1 MVIRTA
7 IKAINAA
14 GKAYD
19 HYQKYKPYY
28 DTGYEIGKMAIA
40 GTKRKKGDKKS
51 KGRKRSK
58 KAGSKDASTQTWGQ
72 SSSAYKKKKA
82 GRGRA
87 NNRYVDGTTTL
98 NKSISYKQAKFTKQL
113 ALAGGKYIKEI
124 QRNSILYHDPSD
136 DAYTQKVQLIDFL
149 YDGGVPAVGG
159 TNITSYINDMYANQV
174 TTAPLY
180 SSGAIVASK
189 AEGMKIYLHSAVWDL
204 EFTNMSAGATNI
216 TIYVAMCKN
225 TKSTGTG
232 PTTDWTNGLIAEQ
245 GSQITAPN
253 PNRIGN
259 KPTSSKL
266 FNTNYKIV
274 DKQQISAGPGAKIHY
289 NFSFKPKSIVDTT
302 YFVRNNQ
309 VRGLTYALFIVTH
322 GQLGLGGPLNNIVVP
337 KPVQWIY
344 NVRKRYVLRTVNS
357 FPTVLNQQVSDTGL
371 VSALNPVTVME
382 DDGDVES

>member
-1 MVIRTA
+1 MLRYGIKGVRA
-7 IKAINAA
+7 IT
-14 GKAYD
+14 GAYN
-19 HYQKYKPYY
+19 HYNKYKPYY
-28 DTGYEIGKMAIA
+28 DTGYALGQMAIA
-40 GTKRKKGDKKS
+40 GTKRKKGDKRPKS
-51 KGRKRSK
+51 RKRSK
-58 KAGSKDASTQTWGQ
+58 GASKKDASTQTWGM
-72 SSSAYKKKKA
+72 SSSAYKGKKA
-82 GRGRA
+82 AKARS

-98 NKSISYKQAKFTKQL
+98 NKKISYKPAKFTKQL
-113 ALAGGKYIKEI
+113 ALQGGKYIKEM
-124 QRNSILYHDPSD
+124 QSNNILYHATTD
-136 DAYTQKVQLIDFL
+136 DAYTQKVQLLDFL
-149 YDGGVPAVGG
+149 YDGGVPVAGG
-159 TNITSYINDMYANQV
+159 TNITSYMNDMYANQL

-189 AEGMKIYLHSAVWDL
+189 AEGMKIYLHSATWNI
-204 EFTNMSAGATNI
+204 EFTNMSAGATNM

-289 NFSFKPKSIVDTT
+289 NFSFNPRSIIDTT

-309 VRGLTYALFIVTH
+309 VRGLTYALFVVTH
-322 GQLGLGGPLNNIVVP
+322 GQLGLGGPSNNIVVP

-344 NVRKRYVLRTVNS
+344 NIRKRYVLRTVNS
-357 FPTVLNQQVSDTGL
+357 FPTVLNQQVSDSAL
-371 VSALNPVTVME
+371 VSAVNPVTVME
-382 DDGDVES
+382 DDGDIES